1 MDHQRIGTQVTNV
14 DLVIEILAD
23 FLVGNLFRRLV
34 VMRNE
39 IEHGI
44 QVVLLRSLRQAVVL
58 HVGHK
63 ALTKRCAAA
72 FQNFGTLAFL
82 RSLRHIVS
90 LPLVRFLWNNFRISG
105 MRLVLNGFLRRVSTL
120 FGFLT
125 AVRYGMGV
133 VLTHVRCLSRS
144 AYHSGWVD
152 KEKMLIPVAAGIASY
167 YIINPGIVKTR
178 TRRFSLISIA
188 VGRLQSILT
197 LRQVYGF
204 RTGSHSTFEMLKVF
218 AT

>member
-90 LPLVRFLWNNFRISG
+90 LPPVRFRLNDFRVSG
-105 MRLVLNGFLRRVSTL
+105 ILRSLRLNVSTL

-144 AYHSGWVD
+144 AYHSGWGD

-188 VGRLQSILT
+188 VGRLQSALT
-197 LRQVYGF
+197 LRQACGF
-204 RTGSHSTFEMLKVF
+204 RTDSHSTFETLKVF
-218 AT
+218 AA

>member
-1 MDHQRIGTQVTNV
+1 MNNQEIVAQMANV
-14 DLVIEILAD
+14 DLIVEILAA
-23 FLVGNLFRRLV
+23 FLICNLFRRLV
-34 VMRNE
+34 VVGDK
-39 IEHGI
+39 IKKSI
-44 QVVLLRSLRQAVVL
+44 QIVLLRCLRQTVVL

-63 ALTKRCAAA
+63 ALTQWRVTA

-82 RSLRHIVS
+82 RSFRKVVS
-90 LPLVRFLWNNFRISG
+90 LPFVWFRRNNFRISG
-105 MRLVLNGFLRRVSTL
+105 ILRSVLLNVSTL

-178 TRRFSLISIA
+178 TRRFSLISTA
-188 VGRLQSILT
+188 VGRLQSALT
-197 LRQVYGF
+197 LRQACGF
-204 RTGSHSTFEMLKVF
+204 RTDSHSTFETLKVF
-218 AT
+218 AA

>member
-23 FLVGNLFRRLV
+23 FLVGNLVRRLV

-58 HVGHK
+58 HVGHESF
-63 ALTKRCAAA
+63 TQRGAAA
-72 FQNFGTLAFL
+72 LQDFGTLAFL
-82 RSLRHIVS
+82 RSFRHIVS
-90 LPLVRFLWNNFRISG
+90 LPLVRFLWNNFRIIG

-125 AVRYGMGV
+125 AVSTAWVLSSLMYVAFLGV
-133 VLTHVRCLSRS
+133 PITPVGLIKKRC
-144 AYHSGWVD
+144 
-152 KEKMLIPVAAGIASY
+152 
-167 YIINPGIVKTR
+167 
-178 TRRFSLISIA
+178 
-188 VGRLQSILT
+188 
-197 LRQVYGF
+197 
-204 RTGSHSTFEMLKVF
+204 
-218 AT
+218 

>member
-90 LPLVRFLWNNFRISG
+90 LPPVRFRLNDFRVSG
-105 MRLVLNGFLRRVSTL
+105 ILRSLRLNVSTL

-133 VLTHVRCLSRS
+133 LITHVRCLSRS

-152 KEKMLIPVAAGIASY
+152 KEKMLIPVAAGTASY
-167 YIINPGIVKTR
+167 YIISPGIVKTR
-178 TRRFSLISIA
+178 ARRFSLISIA
-188 VGRLQSILT
+188 VGRLQSALT
-197 LRQVYGF
+197 LRQACGF
-204 RTGSHSTFEMLKVF
+204 RTDSHSTFETLKVF
-218 AT
+218 AA

>member
-44 QVVLLRSLRQAVVL
+44 QVVLLRGLRQAVVL

-72 FQNFGTLAFL
+72 FQNLGTFAFL

-90 LPLVRFLWNNFRISG
+90 LPPVRFRLNDFRVSG
-105 MRLVLNGFLRRVSTL
+105 ILRSLRLNVSTL

-133 VLTHVRCLSRS
+133 LITHVRCLSRS

-188 VGRLQSILT
+188 VGRLQSALT
-197 LRQVYGF
+197 LRQACGF
-204 RTGSHSTFEMLKVF
+204 RTDSHSTFETLKVF
-218 AT
+218 AA